1 MRKNKKIVLLV
12 SLLSIILL
20 GIFEYSGVVNILP
33 VSKYQKNTEQINL
46 RGICE
51 EIKDNQSKKL
61 CFSVQEENDFEKGL
75 ALINKEKK
83 YFSKDYPWYDFPFYS
98 SLDNYHNFPG
108 GMKEM
113 LTEGKKHNSEEWC
126 RNVYLSYTPLKE
138 DYYFCRAFLENPN
151 FCSKIYY
158 PVGPSKG
165 VCYQDAALIWKD
177 SLLCQKAEDQDF
189 CYLRIVLSYLED
201 SKTK

>member
-126 RNVYLSYTPLKE
+126 RNVYL
-138 DYYFCRAFLENPN
+138 
-151 FCSKIYY
+151 
-158 PVGPSKG
+158 
-165 VCYQDAALIWKD
+165 
-177 SLLCQKAEDQDF
+177 
-189 CYLRIVLSYLED
+189 
-201 SKTK
+201 